1 MSLDRATFGVSD
13 ADLGLMVLEKT
24 EMPEEFLGHQV
35 VREGPLNNEA
45 MAENGFANST
55 AERFKQAGRIN
66 GFMREFGPT
75 SNMSAPDG
83 FNFLVASVAHL
94 FATPD
99 SVVGWMQ
106 DVFLKDF
113 EENIGEGVGEGHQL
127 VSAQRLEP
135 KNFFDEAVAL
145 RILQGGPT
153 GLISSTVI
161 DFRVGRILGVAFVG
175 TVGDHERMDLATEV
189 GLALEKRIVRIALG
203 GG

>member
-83 FNFLVASVAHL
+83 FNFLAASVAHL
-94 FATPD
+94 FDTPD
-99 SVVGWMQ
+99 SVVGWMK

-135 KNFFDEAVAL
+135 KSFFDEAVAL

>member
-13 ADLGLMVLEKT
+13 TDLGLMVLEIT
-24 EMPEEFLGHQV
+24 ELPEEFQEHQV
-35 VREGPLNNEA
+35 VREGPLSNEA
-45 MAENGFANST
+45 MAEHGFANNT

-83 FNFLVASVAHL
+83 FNFLAASVAHL
-94 FATPD
+94 FDTPD
-99 SVVGWMQ
+99 SVVGWMK

-135 KNFFDEAVAL
+135 KSFFDEAVAL

>member
-1 MSLDRATFGVSD
+1 MSLERATFSISV
-13 ADLGLMVLEKT
+13 ADLDLMVLEKS
-24 EMPEEFLGHQV
+24 ELPAEFQRHQV
-35 VREGPLNNEA
+35 VREGPLDNEA
-45 MAENGFANST
+45 MAENGFASST
-55 AERFKQAGRIN
+55 AERFKLAGRVN

-75 SNMSAPDG
+75 SNMAIPDG
-83 FNFLVASVAHL
+83 FNFLAASVAHL
-94 FATPD
+94 FDKPA
-99 SVVGWMQ
+99 SVIGWMQ

-175 TVGDHERMDLATEV
+175 TVGDHQRLELATEL
-189 GLALEKRIVRIALG
+189 GLALEKRIVKVALG

>member
-83 FNFLVASVAHL
+83 FNFLAASVAHL

>member
-1 MSLDRATFGVSD
+1 MSLDRATFGVSH

-83 FNFLVASVAHL
+83 FNFLAASVAHL

-127 VSAQRLEP
+127 VSAQRVEP

>member
-24 EMPEEFLGHQV
+24 ELPEEFLGHQV
-35 VREGPLNNEA
+35 VREGPLNNKA

-55 AERFKQAGRIN
+55 EERFRQAGRIN

-83 FNFLVASVAHL
+83 FNFLAASVVHL
-94 FATPD
+94 FDTPD
-99 SVVGWMQ
+99 SVVGWMK

-135 KNFFDEAVAL
+135 KSFFDEAVAL

>member
-1 MSLDRATFGVSD
+1 MSLDRATFGVND

-75 SNMSAPDG
+75 SNMSAHDG

-127 VSAQRLEP
+127 VSSQRVEP

>member
-83 FNFLVASVAHL
+83 FNFLAASVAHL

-135 KNFFDEAVAL
+135 KSFFDEAVAL

>member
-83 FNFLVASVAHL
+83 FNFLAASVAHL

-135 KNFFDEAVAL
+135 KNFFNEAVAL

>member
-13 ADLGLMVLEKT
+13 ADLGLMVLEKP
-24 EMPEEFLGHQV
+24 ELPEEFLGHQV

-83 FNFLVASVAHL
+83 FNFLAASVAHL
-94 FATPD
+94 FDTPD

-135 KNFFDEAVAL
+135 KSFFDEAVAL
-145 RILQGGPT
+145 RVLQGGPT

-175 TVGDHERMDLATEV
+175 TVGDHERIDLATKV

>member
-13 ADLGLMVLEKT
+13 TDLGLMVLEIT
-24 EMPEEFLGHQV
+24 ELPEEFQGHQV
-35 VREGPLNNEA
+35 VREGPLSNEA
-45 MAENGFANST
+45 MAEHGFANST

-83 FNFLVASVAHL
+83 FNFLAASVAHL
-94 FATPD
+94 FDTPD
-99 SVVGWMQ
+99 SVVGWMK

-135 KNFFDEAVAL
+135 KSFFDEAVAL

>member
-1 MSLDRATFGVSD
+1 MSLDRATFGVSH

-83 FNFLVASVAHL
+83 FNFLAASVAHL

>member
-1 MSLDRATFGVSD
+1 MSLERATFAVSD
-13 ADLGLMVLEKT
+13 ADLGSMVLDKSEF
-24 EMPEEFLGHQV
+24 PEEFQGHQV
-35 VREGPLNNEA
+35 VREGPLDNA
-45 MAENGFANST
+45 SMAEHGFAGST
-55 AERFKQAGRIN
+55 AERFKLAGRVT

-75 SNMSAPDG
+75 SNMGAPDG
-83 FNFLVASVAHL
+83 FNFLAASVAHL
-94 FATPD
+94 FDTPD

-127 VSAQRLEP
+127 VSAQRFEP
-135 KNFFDEAVAL
+135 KSFFDEAVAL

-175 TVGDHERMDLATEV
+175 TVGDHERMELATQV
-189 GLALEKRIVRIALG
+189 GLALEKRIVKIALG

>member
-13 ADLGLMVLEKT
+13 TDLGLMVLEKT
-24 EMPEEFLGHQV
+24 ELPEEFQEHQV
-35 VREGPLNNEA
+35 VREGPLNNQA
-45 MAENGFANST
+45 MAEHGFANST
-55 AERFKQAGRIN
+55 AERFNQAGRIN

-83 FNFLVASVAHL
+83 FNFLAASVAHL
-94 FATPD
+94 FDTPD

-106 DVFLKDF
+106 GVFLKDF
-113 EENIGEGVGEGHQL
+113 EENIGERVGEGHQL

-135 KNFFDEAVAL
+135 KSFFDEAVAL

-153 GLISSTVI
+153 GLISSTII

>member
-35 VREGPLNNEA
+35 VREGPLNNQA

-83 FNFLVASVAHL
+83 FNFLAASVAHL

-113 EENIGEGVGEGHQL
+113 EENSGEGVGEGLQL